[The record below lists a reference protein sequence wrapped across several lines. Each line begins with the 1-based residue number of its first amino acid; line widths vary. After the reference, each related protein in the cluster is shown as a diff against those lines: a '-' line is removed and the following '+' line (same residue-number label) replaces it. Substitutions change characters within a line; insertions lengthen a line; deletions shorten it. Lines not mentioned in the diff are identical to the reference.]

1 MPQSFFILSKQN
13 LELAIDE
20 IIAIVKSYDRYAKFD
35 SYSNLLLIQSKTP
48 WYKISRRATFLK
60 TSGQV
65 ISKMSNLFLYEDF
78 SLLENSRSIACKVIN
93 LSSKKIDSPQI
104 ERTMGSMITKFC
116 QAKVSL
122 TNPDLIIYL
131 VCTNFLSFLGF
142 STNEKKAERPKKP
155 EKYPMELDWK
165 LSRAMINLS
174 GLKENQ
180 VVCDPFCGTGTTL
193 LEAESMGI
201 KAIGIDFDKKMC
213 KISKKNLDANGY
225 NSQIINANFDHL
237 LKITD
242 KFDGIVT
249 DLPFGISYKIWNCC
263 YIFCRN
269 FKTT

>member
-48 WYKISRRATFLK
+48 WYKISRRASFLK

-104 ERTMGSMITKFC
+104 ERTMGSLITKFC

-122 TNPDLIIYL
+122 TNPDLIIY
-131 VCTNFLSFLGF
+131 
-142 STNEKKAERPKKP
+142 
-155 EKYPMELDWK
+155 
-165 LSRAMINLS
+165 
-174 GLKENQ
+174 Q
-180 VVCDPFCGTGTTL
+180 
-193 LEAESMGI
+193 
-201 KAIGIDFDKKMC
+201 
-213 KISKKNLDANGY
+213 
-225 NSQIINANFDHL
+225 
-237 LKITD
+237 
-242 KFDGIVT
+242 
-249 DLPFGISYKIWNCC
+249 
-263 YIFCRN
+263 
-269 FKTT
+269 